1 MIEMSFLCFQ
11 VFSKQG
17 RKFKQVNIQTS
28 GLMWPRTGSTDGP
41 LLTLSSM
48 FDCMRV
54 TSYEHLIVQ
63 KNLRPCHR

>member
-1 MIEMSFLCFQ
+1 
-11 VFSKQG
+11 
-17 RKFKQVNIQTS
+17 
-28 GLMWPRTGSTDGP
+28 
-41 LLTLSSM
+41 LTLSSM